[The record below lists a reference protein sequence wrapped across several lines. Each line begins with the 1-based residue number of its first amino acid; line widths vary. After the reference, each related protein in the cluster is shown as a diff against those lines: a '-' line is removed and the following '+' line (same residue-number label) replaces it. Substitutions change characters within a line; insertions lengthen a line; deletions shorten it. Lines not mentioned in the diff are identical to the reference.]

1 MLPVKMIR
9 HRPMIIGVFAA
20 MLAFLGHEI
29 GFPLIRNCRR
39 TYARSDNR
47 QLCLFRAQS
56 VTGSHG
62 GQRSIHARKVW
73 PHITNPSGSP
83 LS

>member
-9 HRPMIIGVFAA
+9 HRPLIIRIFAV

-29 GFPLIRNCRR
+29 DFPLIRNCRR

-62 GQRSIHARKVW
+62 GQRSIHARKV
-73 PHITNPSGSP
+73 
-83 LS
+83 